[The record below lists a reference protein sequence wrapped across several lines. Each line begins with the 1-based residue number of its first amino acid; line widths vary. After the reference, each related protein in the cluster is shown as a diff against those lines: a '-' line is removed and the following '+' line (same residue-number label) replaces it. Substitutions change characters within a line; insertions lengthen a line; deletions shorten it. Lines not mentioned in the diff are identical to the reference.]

1 MSRTRVKI
9 CGIRTEA
16 ALLTA
21 IEAGADYVGLVFFA
35 KSPRAV
41 DVETARHLAAV
52 ARERS
57 RAISV
62 ALLVD
67 ADDALLDA
75 IMTKVRPDV
84 LQLHGAETPE
94 RIGKIRKAH
103 PGATLWK
110 AVSVMTGADVAGAV
124 ARYLGAG
131 TIDMLLFDAKPPQ
144 GSVLPGGNG
153 LAFDWH
159 ILEDVK
165 GRLRFVLAGGLTPDN
180 VAAAIRLTKPAVVD
194 VSSGVESAP
203 GVKDDALIRRFLN
216 SARTAIEAD

>member
-41 DVETARHLAAV
+41 DIETARHLAAV